1 MSTLELKQQIIQT
14 LQQANDIESMQ
25 RVQLLMDELKAEL
38 YKDMMRPLSIEEY
51 EARIQEGL
59 DSIKAGRVH
68 SAEEVKNRINAI
80 MGR

>member
-1 MSTLELKQQIIQT
+1 MSTLELKQQIIQS
-14 LQQANDIESMQ
+14 LQQANDIVSMQ

-51 EARIQEGL
+51 EARIQAGL

-68 SAEEVKNRINAI
+68 SVEEVKNRINTI